1 MELTG
6 KKGKWKYYRQKELQA
21 KKLDVRKKKQ
31 VTIGQLKGVVYGWSE
46 RMKEVVRRLLL
57 LFSC

>member
-21 KKLDVRKKKQ
+21 KKLDVRKKKN
-31 VTIGQLKGVVYGWSE
+31 
-46 RMKEVVRRLLL
+46 RLLL
-57 LFSC
+57 GNSKVLCMAGVRE